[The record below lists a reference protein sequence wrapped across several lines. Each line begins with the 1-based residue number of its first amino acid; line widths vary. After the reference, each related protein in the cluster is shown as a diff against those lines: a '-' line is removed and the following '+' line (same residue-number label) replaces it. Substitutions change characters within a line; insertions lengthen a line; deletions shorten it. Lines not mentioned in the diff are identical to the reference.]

1 MTDNSLQALGQKY
14 RISVVIPNYNYEQ
27 YVGEALD
34 SVLAQSF
41 PAHEIIVVDDGSTD
55 NSVQVISAYGDKV
68 RLIEQP
74 NQHLSAARNTG
85 INAAT
90 GNWIALLDSDDL
102 WHPLKL
108 ELQVRALEQHP
119 DWAFVSSQPDESDD
133 FPQPLEVVSAPEARA
148 IDIRD
153 FITKNQM
160 SGSDALIRKDCF
172 NDTGLFDTSLKS
184 CEDRDMWHRLTR
196 LYKGGQ
202 LQLPLY
208 QYRKH
213 PLQMNHNIDVMIDTR
228 KTVIERLFKNN
239 PELKHLERQA
249 WSNHYFETAI
259 SYRDHVHRP
268 LAALGNAVISLLK
281 YPGNYYP
288 GITAKRLKFLAVTL
302 LRSIK
307 PGRKT
312 R

>member
-1 MTDNSLQALGQKY
+1 MTDESLQTLREKY
-14 RISVVIPNYNYEQ
+14 RISVVIPNYNYQQ

-55 NSVQVISAYGDKV
+55 DSVNVVASYGDKV
-68 RLIEQP
+68 RLIEQR

-85 INAAT
+85 IKAAT

-108 ELQVRALEQHP
+108 EFQVRALEQHP
-119 DWAFVSSQPDESDD
+119 DWAFVSSQPDETNG
-133 FPQPLEVVSAPEARA
+133 FPQPLDPTPTPEARA

-172 NDTGLFDTSLKS
+172 DNTGLFDTSLKS

-202 LQLPLY
+202 IQLPLY

-213 PLQMNHNIDVMIDTR
+213 PLQMNHNIEVMIATR
-228 KTVIERLFKNN
+228 KTVINRLFENN
-239 PELKHLERQA
+239 PDLKQFERQA
-249 WSNHYFETAI
+249 WSNHFFETAV
-259 SYRDHVHRP
+259 SYRDHVNRP
-268 LAALGNAVISLLK
+268 FAALGNALISLLK

-288 GITAKRLKFLAVTL
+288 GITKKRIKFLAVTL
-302 LRSIK
+302 LRIII
-307 PGRKT
+307 PGRRGT
-312 R
+312 

>member
-1 MTDNSLQALGQKY
+1 MTDKSLQPLREKY
-14 RISVVIPNYNYEQ
+14 RISVVIPNYNYQQ

-55 NSVQVISAYGDKV
+55 DSVRVVSSYGDKV
-68 RLIEQP
+68 RLIEQQ

-85 INAAT
+85 IRAAA

-108 ELQVRALEQHP
+108 EFQIRALEQHP
-119 DWAFVSSQPDESDD
+119 DWAFVSSQPDETDD
-133 FPQPLEVVSAPEARA
+133 FPQPLEPTPTPEART

-172 NDTGLFDTSLKS
+172 DDTGLFDTSLRS

-213 PLQMNHNIDVMIDTR
+213 PLQMNHNIEVMIDTR
-228 KTVIERLFKNN
+228 KTVINRLFQNN
-239 PELKHLERQA
+239 PDLKPFERQA
-249 WSNHYFETAI
+249 WSNHFFETAV
-259 SYRDHVHRP
+259 SYRDHVNRP
-268 LAALGNAVISLLK
+268 FAALGNALISLAK

-288 GITAKRLKFLAVTL
+288 GITSKRIKFLAVTL
-302 LRSIK
+302 MRIIK
-307 PGRKT
+307 SGRK
-312 R
+312 